1 MKIKKD
7 TKTGYYHVSY
17 MAASGKT
24 ITRSLKTKSRKE
36 AEMLAKEAK
45 IEKIETAAKVDA
57 LTKDTIASIISDK
70 NKPIEDVLSEYNKF
84 RELKC
89 HSVHSIYSE
98 ESNINKFI
106 RDYDIKAIS
115 DITKEQI
122 YDFANNQDKGSLA
135 HRNKR
140 ITSVRGLISYAI
152 ANAYILVDPSYGV
165 VVDKSKLAHGQKEK
179 REQPPFN
186 KRDYLKLRKHC
197 PYFWSIACDF
207 GWWTGLRMSDIA
219 IMEWASFDGDHLI
232 VHTLKTDTRIVLP
245 LDDELIGGGIL
256 RDTIARIE
264 PDDEKYCFPHW
275 AWMYNNEKRR
285 STLPTYFARVLKRVH
300 PVAYEEGKRFH
311 SFRRAFVTR
320 CKREGRELKDIAV
333 MVGHSSTKTTEIYDA
348 S

>member
-7 TKTGYYHVSY
+7 SKSGYYQVSY

-36 AEMLAKEAK
+36 AESLAKEAK

-70 NKPIEDVLSEYNKF
+70 DKDIEDVIREYRKF

-89 HSVHSIYSE
+89 HSVHSMYSE
-98 ESNINKFI
+98 ETNVNMFVREYNIDKV
-106 RDYDIKAIS
+106 S
-115 DITKEQI
+115 DITTEQI
-122 YDFANNQDKGSLA
+122 YDFVNRKEKGSLA

-140 ITSVRGLISYAI
+140 ISSVRGLLHYAI
-152 ANAYILVDPSYGV
+152 ANAYILKDPSYGV
-165 VVDKSKLAHGQKEK
+165 VVDKSKLQHSQKEK
-179 REQPPFN
+179 RDQPPFN
-186 KRDYLKLRKHC
+186 RRDYDKLRKHS

-207 GWWTGLRMSDIA
+207 AWWTGLRMSDIA
-219 IMEWASFDGDHLI
+219 IMEWDSFDGEHLI

-245 LDDELIGGGIL
+245 LDDELIGGGLL

-264 PDDEKYCFPHW
+264 PEDEVYCFPNW

-300 PVAYEEGKRFH
+300 PKAFDEGKRFH

-320 CKREGRELKDIAV
+320 CKREGRELEDIAV
-333 MVGHSSTKTTEIYDA
+333 MVGHASTKTTSLYDA